1 MIDYI
6 YKKKRIRWRYMVIF
20 KDGPEDNDYRNM
32 IEEAS
37 QIGMNEFDYKKER
50 KKVLTH

>member
-1 MIDYI
+1 
-6 YKKKRIRWRYMVIF
+6 MVIF

-37 QIGMNEFDYKKER
+37 HLGMNAFY
-50 KKVLTH
+50 